1 MSSETN
7 KHDLSSPPKSLPPDQ
22 DKPSSLT
29 LTPEQQAQREK
40 KLTTLHTSIATLS
53 SQTAQ
58 LEAQLAETKSQLKND
73 PSATVQRHIR
83 LLHDYNEIKDIAQ
96 GLMGLLADARGERQ
110 IDVQR
115 AFGVGDRD

>member
-1 MSSETN
+1 MSSEINDTSPSTGGAPTN
-7 KHDLSSPPKSLPPDQ
+7 K
-22 DKPSSLT
+22 DKPFT
-29 LTPEQQAQREK
+29 LTPEQHTQREK
-40 KLTTLHTSIATLS
+40 KLTTLHTSIATLEP
-53 SQTAQ
+53 QIAQ

-73 PSATVQRHIR
+73 PSATVRRHIR

-115 AFGVGDRD
+115 GFGVGDRD